1 MKVLV
6 LSALFAVVAQGRVK
20 VPPSVKPLSDEMIN
34 FINNLNTTWKA
45 GRNFD
50 KNVPMSY
57 LKKLSGGLY
66 ESPKDRLPLRTHV
79 KHPDLPEFFD
89 AREQWPN
96 CKSISLIRD
105 QSNCGSCWAF
115 GTVEAIS
122 DRICIHTSGRVQV
135 NISAQDV
142 LTCCSACGG
151 CKRGYPYRAW
161 QYYKYDGIVTGGL
174 YGTEDGCQPYSFPP
188 HQYATTGIL
197 PPPTKHVP
205 PTPPCKRECREG
217 YGKTYYQDKHYGKH
231 VYTIRQDEKEI
242 RTEIY
247 LNGPVQAG
255 LDIYDDFH
263 SYKRGVY
270 RTHCTKSRGGH
281 IVRILGWGT
290 ENGVPYWLAANSWNV
305 FWGDQG
311 YFKILRGNNECGI
324 EEHIGAGLPEE
335 P

>member
-20 VPPSVKPLSDEMIN
+20 VPSSVKPLSDEMIN

-57 LKKLSGGLY
+57 IKKLSGGLF
-66 ESPKDRLPLRTHV
+66 ESPKDKLPLRTHGE
-79 KHPDLPEFFD
+79 HPNLPESFD
-89 AREQWPN
+89 ARKQWPN

-105 QSNCGSCWAF
+105 QSSCGSCW
-115 GTVEAIS
+115 
-122 DRICIHTSGRVQV
+122 
-135 NISAQDV
+135 
-142 LTCCSACGG
+142 
-151 CKRGYPYRAW
+151 
-161 QYYKYDGIVTGGL
+161 
-174 YGTEDGCQPYSFPP
+174 
-188 HQYATTGIL
+188 
-197 PPPTKHVP
+197 
-205 PTPPCKRECREG
+205 
-217 YGKTYYQDKHYGKH
+217 TYTQDKHYGKH

-311 YFKILRGNNECGI
+311 YFKILRGSNECGI
-324 EEHIGAGLPEE
+324 EEHIGAGLPDE